1 METDENEAKSPV
13 LIIKVILATIC
24 MFGAFTGFLLS
35 IWKDNYYAV
44 PACLIL
50 ELVCVGILQLNS
62 MYIKGKL
69 FEKFTYTKLRI
80 FMYGAALL
88 WLITLA
94 GSIYYLV
101 SAVTLKQVAFNFNN
115 YIILQQRHTKQ
126 IYKAHQKSSANGP
139 ISEQQYES
147 CSRVTT
153 DTWRS
158 GFYPE
163 KDGFYFAL
171 IPCGLANVFSL
182 WLVYDSRKFMNMSAE
197 RREIAP
203 QNMN

>member
-101 SAVTLKQVAFNFNN
+101 SAVTLKQ
-115 YIILQQRHTKQ
+115 
-126 IYKAHQKSSANGP
+126 
-139 ISEQQYES
+139 
-147 CSRVTT
+147 
-153 DTWRS
+153 